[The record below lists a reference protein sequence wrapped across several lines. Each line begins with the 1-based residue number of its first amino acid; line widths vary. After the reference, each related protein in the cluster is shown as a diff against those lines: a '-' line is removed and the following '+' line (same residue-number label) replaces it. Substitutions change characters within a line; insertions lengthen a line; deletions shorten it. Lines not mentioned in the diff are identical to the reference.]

1 MRSFAAAALI
11 ASSLVLI
18 SMLSANAFS
27 TSSSNDN
34 VSSLSAFRK
43 ARAQQTSNQLD
54 ASRFHFSILF
64 VDDDNFHGR
73 IAQGMLAKIVEYN
86 DAICALFPYSATIE
100 DSPEAPL
107 DSSAPIDALFICESL
122 ELCYSTCAEDGTSFT
137 LSSFDEYDL
146 IIALNDEVQ
155 SLITRSLP
163 MGEGYDK
170 KCCTLSEFI
179 SVDFCGVQSKN
190 AVTKETLQ
198 EMIEPSMWQ
207 RVKHYFQADKEG
219 SISFDSAL
227 ANSRASDVNNPPL
240 LLSQNGGAIINP
252 NGWPLA
258 EAAMVVA
265 CAGIT
270 RFCLDTMDAQ
280 FDTAFSSLLDRHF
293 YQPKHLDISIED
305 ADDQLRRGSLSIT
318 GYFSPKERYYR
329 ICNHFD
335 ELRTKLL

>member
-1 MRSFAAAALI
+1 MRSFAAALAFSLGYL
-11 ASSLVLI
+11 ASMI
-18 SMLSANAFS
+18 SVNAFS

-34 VSSLSAFRK
+34 PFSLSAFRK
-43 ARAQQTSNQLD
+43 ARAQETSDQLD

-64 VDDDNFHGR
+64 VDDNNFHGR

-86 DAICALFPYSATIE
+86 DAMCTLFPYSATIE
-100 DSPEAPL
+100 GSPEAPL
-107 DSSAPIDALFICESL
+107 DSSAPIDALLICESL
-122 ELCYSTCAEDGTSFT
+122 ELCYSTCSEDGTSFT

-155 SLITRSLP
+155 SLIIRSLP
-163 MGEGYDK
+163 MDEGYDQ

-179 SVDFCGVQSKN
+179 NVDFCGVQSKN
-190 AVTKETLQ
+190 AVTKQTLH
-198 EMIEPSMWQ
+198 EMIEPSMWK

-227 ANSRASDVNNPPL
+227 ASSRASDVNNPPL
-240 LLSQNGGAIINP
+240 LLSQSGGAIINP
-252 NGWPLA
+252 HGWPLA

-280 FDTAFSSLLDRHF
+280 FDTAFSSLLNRHF
-293 YQPKHLDISIED
+293 YQPEHLDISIEE
-305 ADDQLRRGSLSIT
+305 ADDQLRLGSLSIT
-318 GYFSPKERYYR
+318 GYFSPKERYNR